1 MFASRRIVTMGG
13 DVFRDEFSLTFDGTD
28 DYIDCGPS
36 NALITGNNVT
46 VAFWAKVTDTDRG
59 YIFSNARDNTSSNF
73 SLQVNR
79 DGASG
84 DTAGYITAI
93 VYTGSNTA
101 YTIYDG
107 NIDDSQWHHY
117 AFTTT
122 ASAQVLYLDGVA
134 VATSSNTFSNS
145 AAANYNTLIGNLIGT
160 SNYFG
165 GNISEVALYNS
176 TLSASQVKTLYN
188 GREPYN
194 HKEGIASGNL
204 KAWWRMGDGRF
215 DKDHSIDP
223 EEGLIGNEVSIGLGS
238 DLLGGKG
245 DMSDSSYWTVSGDAS
260 DKIVFADGVCK
271 FTASDNG
278 TDNMVLTKASLLTVG
293 KVYRVDVDVTA
304 IEDPA
309 TILAIDNNPE
319 YITFMATG
327 TTAVKRYTVVYRSAQ
342 TTFKLYR
349 WKSGQDTEDYL
360 YVDNLVIRE
369 VTGDSHGIVQSAP
382 TFTGDAP

>member
-1 MFASRRIVTMGG
+1 MLGGRKVTTLGG
-13 DVFRDEFSLTFDGTD
+13 DVFRDEYSLAFDGTD
-28 DYIDCGPS
+28 DYLDLGAS
-36 NALITGNNVT
+36 NSLITGNNVT
-46 VAFWAKVTDTDRG
+46 MAAWVKLADTDRG
-59 YIFSNARDNTSSNF
+59 YIMGNARASGSSNL
-73 SLQVNR
+73 SISVNA
-79 DGASG
+79 DGASVS
-84 DTAGYITAI
+84 AGFITVI
-93 VYTGSNTA
+93 VYSGSSANFVT
-101 YTIYDG
+101 YDG
-107 NIDDSQWHHY
+107 NINDNKWHHI

-134 VATSSNTFSNS
+134 VATGSNTFSNS
-145 AAANYNTLIGNLIGT
+145 ASTDSMLIGNLIGG
-160 SNYFG
+160 SLYFG
-165 GNISEVALYNS
+165 GNISEAVLYNS

-194 HKEGIASGNL
+194 HKEGIASSNL
-204 KAWWRMGDGRF
+204 KGWWRMGDGRF
-215 DKDHSIDP
+215 DKNHAPDP

-278 TDNMVLTKASLLTVG
+278 TDNMVLNKASLLTVG
-293 KVYRVDVDVTA
+293 KVYRVDVDITA

-319 YITFMATG
+319 YITFTSTG
-327 TTAVKRYTVVYRSAQ
+327 DTAVGRYTAIYRSTQ

-349 WKSGQDTEDYL
+349 WKTGQDTEDYL

-369 VTGDSHGIVQSAP
+369 VTGDSHGIIQSIP
-382 TFTGDAP
+382 TFTGDTP